1 MAATG
6 KLFPNGNSIQTFFY
20 KFGSILCSNH
30 EDGRGWIRINDHG
43 SAACLGGAERAVT
56 TAEHRA
62 WELVSSMSHCMYLKN
77 DLRTFSDGSVLFP
90 AFGEGEAY
98 LCPPEVE
105 SLSMDLRWK
114 PLHPLYANATAFW
127 GRMAFDFEFSEWPER
142 LVIGGNDRR
151 TTVKEYVNGL
161 DAWCRSWRV
170 QEPDTAVTSSMQET
184 FMGWRLGKHDFR
196 DNCTVYRLK

>member
-1 MAATG
+1 M
-6 KLFPNGNSIQTFFY
+6 
-20 KFGSILCSNH
+20 
-30 EDGRGWIRINDHG
+30 E
-43 SAACLGGAERAVT
+43 
-56 TAEHRA
+56 TAEAGFVSMIMDRLHA
-62 WELVSSMSHCMYLKN
+62 LEEQNGLLQQQNTELGELVSSMSHCMYLKG

-142 LVIGGNDRR
+142 LVIGGDDRR

-161 DAWCRSWRV
+161 DAWCKGWKV
-170 QEPDTAVTSSMQET
+170 QEPDTAVTSSMQES
-184 FMGWRLGKHDFR
+184 FRGWRLGKHDFR